1 MWDFKGS
8 PMIEV
13 VETFHVPDSS
23 VKVGGQT
30 GEAGAESRRSCVK
43 VDEDLKQI
51 VHFGSKELRFSIQ
64 GPSISTTA
72 LVRDDRLS
80 FAFY

>member
-1 MWDFKGS
+1 MDY
-8 PMIEV
+8 PVIEV
-13 VETFHVPDSS
+13 VKTIHVPDLS
-23 VKVGGQT
+23 VKVDGQT

-43 VDEDLKQI
+43 VNEDLKQI
-51 VHFGSKELRFSIQ
+51 VHFSSKISIEE
-64 GPSISTTA
+64 PSISTTA